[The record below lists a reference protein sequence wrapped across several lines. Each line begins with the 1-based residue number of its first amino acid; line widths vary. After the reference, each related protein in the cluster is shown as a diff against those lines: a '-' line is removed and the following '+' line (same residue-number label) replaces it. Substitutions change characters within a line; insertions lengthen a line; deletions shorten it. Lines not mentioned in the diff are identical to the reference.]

1 MNAEINEGTK
11 MHKPWHY
18 VIMAGMLYEP
28 GERVKH
34 TSHDQTSTMLKG
46 GIV

>member
-28 GERVKH
+28 GEQVK
-34 TSHDQTSTMLKG
+34 HDQTSTMLKG